1 MRHVR
6 DRGIIEAVIHCYGTL
21 TSWKLSTCFPDYDAL
36 YTRAVAVLCH
46 LFHIYSS
53 ENTRRAWLS
62 KTFLSGPAR
71 EFILKKDMSNFLPV
85 DEQLDLLQKGA
96 AEIIRVADLR
106 ERLEESRKTGRPLR
120 VKAGFD
126 PTAPDLHLGHTVL
139 MRKLR
144 HFQQLGHTVIFL
156 VGDFTSLIGDPTGRN
171 VTRKPLTRAEI
182 DKNAE
187 TYKEQ
192 VFRILDEKATEV
204 RYNSEWLG
212 KLGYEETI
220 RLTAHFTVS
229 QMLERDEF
237 HKRFEEEQ
245 PISLHE
251 LLYPVMQGYDSVCLE
266 CDVELGG
273 TDQKFNLLCG
283 RELQRHYGQK
293 PQIVLMTPILEGLD
307 GVQKMSKSLGNAIGI
322 NEPASE
328 MYGKLMSISDELM
341 WKYWVLL
348 TDLKQ
353 SEIDLMTAEVAAG
366 KLHPMETKK
375 KLARTITAGF
385 HGVAA
390 AASADENWA
399 AGVQRREV
407 PVDVERVSIPIRDVA
422 RMDAASLQKA
432 EGDLKMGVPIDVARL
447 IFRLGIKASRK
458 DAERQVLA
466 GVSIDG
472 EKNTEQWFM
481 VNSRPREVAVRVGK
495 QLKIAVI
502 T

>member
-1 MRHVR
+1 M
-6 DRGIIEAVIHCYGTL
+6 
-21 TSWKLSTCFPDYDAL
+21 STF
-36 YTRAVAVLCH
+36 
-46 LFHIYSS
+46 
-53 ENTRRAWLS
+53 
-62 KTFLSGPAR
+62 K
-71 EFILKKDMSNFLPV
+71 PV
-85 DEQLDLLQKGA
+85 DEQMDLLEKGA
-96 AEIIRVADLR
+96 AEIIRVSDLR
-106 ERLEESRKTGRPLR
+106 ARLEESRKTGRSLR

-182 DKNAE
+182 DANAK

-212 KLGYEETI
+212 KLGYEDTV

-229 QMLERDEF
+229 QMLERDDF
-237 HKRFEEEQ
+237 SKRFQAEQ

-283 RELQRHYGQK
+283 RELQRQYGQK

-307 GVQKMSKSLGNAIGI
+307 GVQKMSKSLNNAIWI

-348 TDLKQ
+348 TDLRQ
-353 SEIDLMTAEVAAG
+353 SEIETMRAEVVAG

-375 KLARTITAGF
+375 KLARTIVAGF
-385 HGVAA
+385 HGEAA
-390 AASADENWA
+390 AKSADENWA
-399 AGVQRREV
+399 RMFQQKESAEDLEEAKVAIVEV
-407 PVDVERVSIPIRDVA
+407 TGPKGELNIPKLLVKIGL
-422 RMDAASLQKA
+422 ASSGSEANRKIDEGA
-432 EGDLKMGVPIDVARL
+432 VRIDGDLFGRKRVYFPDLPARL
-447 IFRLGIKASRK
+447 VVRLGKRAK
-458 DAERQVLA
+458 
-466 GVSIDG
+466 
-472 EKNTEQWFM
+472 
-481 VNSRPREVAVRVGK
+481 VAV
-495 QLKIAVI
+495 IA
-502 T
+502 